1 MYIFNDEDN
10 IKYLRNFRQNQK
22 KSIKS
27 ESDPKLT
34 C

>member
-1 MYIFNDEDN
+1 MMKTIQS
-10 IKYLRNFRQNQK
+10 IKKFQAKQK